1 MGKRIVTVTC
11 TILLVISML
20 VSNTSAI
27 PSKGH
32 HHGTE
37 KLTIDQPDGQQFI
50 EYLNLTGTSIFPAS
64 DLSWSISEILPEVVS
79 NQNII
84 NQSNIFKQVTVEDD
98 VWYWELSIYIGE
110 LNCSC
115 EFSIIHQ
122 HNDNHHQSN
131 ILLYLGESGHFPIIE
146 NIPSFQSP
154 SDNSDVVLKY
164 AVTWPPNENNLVDG
178 LNISLFKAEIC
189 QYSGEACVSN
199 SFSIELP
206 YSVLNDGIYM
216 IQINQEEIQINDG
229 NWLFNIIY
237 RDSYL
242 RTSNLHSKVLTFDSN
257 PPNVTVFGDQNTT
270 EMSQTI
276 YSILVDDGY
285 DSSSI
290 AITWTLTNPD
300 GDIRALFSSEIID
313 DNSAKISFN
322 KSGNWSISVLAID
335 SVGHYTRI
343 SHVVDV
349 ENTPP
354 VISIDSID
362 EINSDMTFDIT
373 SDWYLDASNSV
384 DTENDKAKL
393 IFQWYI
399 DDSMFY
405 SGKNLSQSVLSKP
418 GSYEIK
424 LIITDDD
431 GDKDEYQLLLT
442 LKQDSQTSEEA
453 SFSPVIV
460 GSISFIAILLLMS
473 LIFTLNKSNG
483 EFKLPKWKN

>member
-37 KLTIDQPDGQQFI
+37 NLTIDQPDGQQFI

-64 DLSWSISEILPEVVS
+64 ELSWSISEILPEVVS

-84 NQSNIFKQVTVEDD
+84 NTSNIFEQVTVEDN

-115 EFSIIHQ
+115 EFSLIHQ
-122 HNDNHHQSN
+122 HNEDHHQSN
-131 ILLYLGESGHFPIIE
+131 ILVYLGESDHFPIIE

-164 AVTWPPNENNLVDG
+164 AVTWPPNENNLIDG

-300 GDIRALFSSEIID
+300 GNIRALFSSEIID

-384 DTENDKAKL
+384 DTENDKIKL

-399 DDSMFY
+399 DDSMIY

-431 GDKDEYQLLLT
+431 GDKDEYELLLT
-442 LKQDSQTSEEA
+442 LKQDSETREDA

-460 GSISFIAILLLMS
+460 GSISLIAILLLIS

>member
-37 KLTIDQPDGQQFI
+37 NLTIDQPDGQQFI

-64 DLSWSISEILPEVVS
+64 ELSWSISEILPEVVS

-84 NQSNIFKQVTVEDD
+84 NHSNIFEQVTVEDN

-122 HNDNHHQSN
+122 HNEDHHQSN
-131 ILLYLGESGHFPIIE
+131 ILVYLGESDHFPIIE

-164 AVTWPPNENNLVDG
+164 AVTWPHNENNLIDG

-237 RDSYL
+237 RDSHL

-322 KSGNWSISVLAID
+322 KSGNWSISVLVID

-384 DTENDKAKL
+384 DTENDKIKL

-399 DDSMFY
+399 DDSMIY

-431 GDKDEYQLLLT
+431 GDKDEYELLLT
-442 LKQDSQTSEEA
+442 LKQDSETREDA

-460 GSISFIAILLLMS
+460 GSISLIAILLLIS

>member
-64 DLSWSISEILPEVVS
+64 ELSWSISEILPEVVS

-442 LKQDSQTSEEA
+442 LKQDSQTSEDA

-460 GSISFIAILLLMS
+460 GSISFIAILLLIS

>member
-32 HHGTE
+32 THE
-37 KLTIDQPDGQQFI
+37 IEQLTIDQPDGQHFI
-50 EYLNLTGTSIFPAS
+50 EYLNLTGTSIFPS
-64 DLSWSISEILPEVVS
+64 SELSWSISEILPEVVLD
-79 NQNII
+79 QNII
-84 NQSNIFKQVTVEDD
+84 NQSNIFKQVTIEDN

-115 EFSIIHQ
+115 EFSIVHQ

-131 ILLYLGESGHFPIIE
+131 ILVYLGESNHFPIIE
-146 NIPSFQSP
+146 NIPSFKSP

-164 AVTWPPNENNLVDG
+164 AVTWPSNDNVLIDG
-178 LNISLFKAEIC
+178 LNITLFKAEIC

-206 YSVLNDGIYM
+206 YSVLNDGLYM
-216 IQINQEEIQINDG
+216 IEINQKELQINDG
-229 NWLFNIIY
+229 NWLFNVIF

-257 PPNVTVFGDQNTT
+257 PPNVTIFGDQNTT

-300 GDIRALFSSEIID
+300 GNIRALFGSEIID
-313 DNSAKISFN
+313 DYSAKISFN
-322 KSGNWSISVLAID
+322 NSGNWNISVLAID

-343 SHVVDV
+343 SHFVNVQ
-349 ENTPP
+349 NTPP

-362 EINSDMTFDIT
+362 EIYTDMTFDIN

-384 DTENDKAKL
+384 DTENDQTNL
-393 IFQWYI
+393 IFQWYV
-399 DDSMFY
+399 DDSMIY

-418 GSYEIK
+418 GSYEIN

-442 LKQDSQTSEEA
+442 LKQDSQTSDDA

-460 GSISFIAILLLMS
+460 GSISFIAIMFLIS

>member
-37 KLTIDQPDGQQFI
+37 NLTIDQPDGQQFI

-64 DLSWSISEILPEVVS
+64 GLSWSISEILPEVVS

-84 NQSNIFKQVTVEDD
+84 NHSNIFEQVTVEDN

-122 HNDNHHQSN
+122 HNEDHHQSN
-131 ILLYLGESGHFPIIE
+131 ILVYLGESDHFPIIE

-164 AVTWPPNENNLVDG
+164 AVTWPPNENNLIDG

-384 DTENDKAKL
+384 DTENDKIKL

-399 DDSMFY
+399 DDSMIY

-431 GDKDEYQLLLT
+431 GDKDEYELLLT
-442 LKQDSQTSEEA
+442 LKQDSETREDA

-460 GSISFIAILLLMS
+460 GSISLIAILLLIS

>member
-37 KLTIDQPDGQQFI
+37 NLTIDQPDGQQFI

-64 DLSWSISEILPEVVS
+64 ELSWSISEILPEVVS

-84 NQSNIFKQVTVEDD
+84 NHSNIFEQVTVEDN

-122 HNDNHHQSN
+122 HNEDHHQSN
-131 ILLYLGESGHFPIIE
+131 ILVYLGESDHFPIIE

-164 AVTWPPNENNLVDG
+164 AVTWPHNENNLIDG

-322 KSGNWSISVLAID
+322 KSGNWSISVLVID

-384 DTENDKAKL
+384 DTENDKIKL

-399 DDSMFY
+399 DDSMIY

-431 GDKDEYQLLLT
+431 GDKDEYELLLT
-442 LKQDSQTSEEA
+442 LKQDSETREDA

-460 GSISFIAILLLMS
+460 GSISLIAILLLIS

>member
-1 MGKRIVTVTC
+1 MRKRIVTVTC

-20 VSNTSAI
+20 VSNTSAV

-37 KLTIDQPDGQQFI
+37 KLTIDQPNGQQFV
-50 EYLNLTGTSIFPAS
+50 EYLNLSGTSIFPAS
-64 DLSWSISEILPEVVS
+64 ELSWSISEIIPELVG
-79 NQNII
+79 NHNII
-84 NQSNIFKQVTVEDD
+84 NQSNIFEQVTVEDN
-98 VWYWELSIYIGE
+98 VWHWELSIYIGD

-115 EFSIIHQ
+115 DFSIIHQ
-122 HNDNHHQSN
+122 HNDNSHQSN
-131 ILLYLGESGHFPIIE
+131 ILVYLGESNHFPIIE
-146 NIPSFQSP
+146 HIPSFQSP
-154 SDNSDVVLKY
+154 NDDSDVVLKY
-164 AVTWPPNENNLVDG
+164 AVTWPSNDNGLIEG

-189 QYSGEACVSN
+189 LYSGEACVSN
-199 SFSIELP
+199 PFSIELP
-206 YSVLNDGIYM
+206 YSVQNDGFYM
-216 IQINQEEIQINDG
+216 IQINQEEIQISDG

-257 PPNVTVFGDQNTT
+257 PPNVTIFGDQNTT

-276 YSILVDDGY
+276 YSVLVDDGY

-290 AITWTLTNPD
+290 AITWTLANPD

-313 DNSAKISFN
+313 DYSAKISFN
-322 KSGNWSISVLAID
+322 KSGSWSISVLAID

-354 VISIDSID
+354 TISIDSID
-362 EINSDMTFDIT
+362 EINSDMTFDIS

-384 DTENDKAKL
+384 DTENDHANL
-393 IFQWYI
+393 IFQWYV
-399 DDSMFY
+399 DESMIY
-405 SGKNLSQSVLSKP
+405 SGMNLSQNVLSKP
-418 GSYEIK
+418 GSYEIN

-431 GDKDEYQLLLT
+431 GDKDEYQFLLT
-442 LKQDSQTSEEA
+442 LEQYSETTENA
-453 SFSPVIV
+453 AFSPVIV
-460 GSISFIAILLLMS
+460 GSISFIAILILVS
-473 LIFTLNKSNG
+473 LIFTLKRSNG

>member
-37 KLTIDQPDGQQFI
+37 NLTIDQPDGQQFI

-64 DLSWSISEILPEVVS
+64 ELSWSISEILPEVVS

-84 NQSNIFKQVTVEDD
+84 NHSNIFEQVTVEDN

-122 HNDNHHQSN
+122 HNEDHHQSN
-131 ILLYLGESGHFPIIE
+131 ILVYLGESDHFPIIE

-164 AVTWPPNENNLVDG
+164 AVTWPPNENNLIDG

-384 DTENDKAKL
+384 DTENDKIKL

-399 DDSMFY
+399 DDSMIY

-431 GDKDEYQLLLT
+431 GDKDEYELLLT
-442 LKQDSQTSEEA
+442 LKQDSETREDA

-460 GSISFIAILLLMS
+460 GSISLIAILLLIS

>member
-37 KLTIDQPDGQQFI
+37 KLTIDQPEGQQFI

-64 DLSWSISEILPEVVS
+64 ELSWSISEILPEAVF

-84 NQSNIFKQVTVEDD
+84 NQSNIFEQVIVEDN

-154 SDNSDVVLKY
+154 SANSDVVLNY
-164 AVTWPPNENNLVDG
+164 AVTWPPNDNNLIDG

-199 SFSIELP
+199 TISIELP

-237 RDSYL
+237 QDSYL

-300 GDIRALFSSEIID
+300 GNIRALFGSEIID

-335 SVGHYTRI
+335 SLGHYTRI

-354 VISIDSID
+354 VISINSID
-362 EINSDMTFDIT
+362 EINTDMTFDIT

-384 DTENDKAKL
+384 DTENDQTEL
-393 IFQWYI
+393 IFLWYI
-399 DDSMFY
+399 DDSIIY

-442 LKQDSQTSEEA
+442 LKQDSQTSEDA

-473 LIFTLNKSNG
+473 LILTLNKSNG
-483 EFKLPKWKN
+483 EFKLQKWKN

>member
-37 KLTIDQPDGQQFI
+37 NLTIDQPDGQQFI

-64 DLSWSISEILPEVVS
+64 ELSWSISEILPEVVS

-84 NQSNIFKQVTVEDD
+84 NHSNIFEQVTVEDN

-122 HNDNHHQSN
+122 HNEDHHQSN
-131 ILLYLGESGHFPIIE
+131 ILVYLGESDHFPIIE
-146 NIPSFQSP
+146 NIPSFKSP
-154 SDNSDVVLKY
+154 SDNYDVVLKY
-164 AVTWPPNENNLVDG
+164 AVTWPPNENNLIDG

-384 DTENDKAKL
+384 DTENDKIKL

-399 DDSMFY
+399 DDSMIY

-431 GDKDEYQLLLT
+431 GDKDEYELLLT
-442 LKQDSQTSEEA
+442 LKQDSETREDA

-460 GSISFIAILLLMS
+460 GSISLIAILLLIS

>member
-64 DLSWSISEILPEVVS
+64 ELSWSISEILPEVVS

-84 NQSNIFKQVTVEDD
+84 NQSNIFEHVTVEDN

-115 EFSIIHQ
+115 EFSIIHH

-131 ILLYLGESGHFPIIE
+131 ILLYLGESNHFPIIE
-146 NIPSFQSP
+146 NVPSFQSP
-154 SDNSDVVLKY
+154 SDNSDVVLNY
-164 AVTWPPNENNLVDG
+164 AVTWPPNDNNFIDG

-300 GDIRALFSSEIID
+300 GNIRALFSSEIID

-442 LKQDSQTSEEA
+442 LKQDSLTSEDA

>member
-37 KLTIDQPDGQQFI
+37 NLTIDQPDGQQFI

-64 DLSWSISEILPEVVS
+64 ELSWSISEILPEVVS

-84 NQSNIFKQVTVEDD
+84 NHSNIFEQVTVEDN

-122 HNDNHHQSN
+122 HNEDHHQSN
-131 ILLYLGESGHFPIIE
+131 ILVYLGESDHFPIIE

-164 AVTWPPNENNLVDG
+164 AVTWPPNENNLIDG

-384 DTENDKAKL
+384 DTENDKIKL

-399 DDSMFY
+399 DDSMIY

-431 GDKDEYQLLLT
+431 GDKDEYELLLT
-442 LKQDSQTSEEA
+442 LKQDSETSEDA

-460 GSISFIAILLLMS
+460 GSISLIAILLLIS